1 MKKKVL
7 SWLLI
12 LCMVLT
18 AIPFSMVS
26 ASAAEATN
34 ISMSGMTYPSGTL
47 NKGDLFVLRGT
58 ISANKNIQRIEIGI
72 VKDGKWVAGHKV
84 DQTVNSKSFNVL
96 QKADSKIKFG
106 DLSEGNYSYR
116 CWVWIDGKSNRIFD
130 KPFTVAT
137 GVPKITLSGVSY
149 PSGTLNKGALF
160 VLRGTISANKTI
172 QRIEIGIVKDEQ
184 WVAGHKVD
192 QKINAKSYNI
202 LQSADSKIKFG
213 DLGEGVY
220 KYRCWIWIDGKRY
233 AGFDRQFAVTAG
245 VPKITLSGVS
255 YPSGT
260 LNKGALFVLRGT
272 ISANKN
278 IQRIEIGIV
287 KDGKWVAG
295 HKVDQAV
302 NAKSFNILQKADS
315 KIKFGDLAEGNYSYR
330 CWVWIDGKSNKVF
343 DKQFAVTVPKIDTDF
358 NINSNANKAI
368 YKVYKYRSGDCY
380 LSANTYMIKR
390 KAVLNGSTKWNT
402 VDNESLRYSACEP
415 TDSDYNWMKGSYSY
429 SNDGY
434 TYVVK
439 LKKLS
444 GNKTSKLKQI
454 KSALDAHPEGIVLW
468 GANAGYNGSIFP
480 HAVLAAYYKGN
491 TLYCIDSAN
500 NTASNST
507 GYNTIANKGIQSYG
521 NTIMRDLNFCTSYM
535 YIYKC
540 KKN

>member
-26 ASAAEATN
+26 ASAEEATN

-58 ISANKNIQRIEIGI
+58 IFANKNIQRIEIGI

-96 QKADSKIKFG
+96 QKADLKIKFG

-149 PSGTLNKGALF
+149 PSGTLNKGDLF

-184 WVAGHKVD
+184 WVAGHKV
-192 QKINAKSYNI
+192 N
-202 LQSADSKIKFG
+202 
-213 DLGEGVY
+213 
-220 KYRCWIWIDGKRY
+220 
-233 AGFDRQFAVTAG
+233 
-245 VPKITLSGVS
+245 
-255 YPSGT
+255 
-260 LNKGALFVLRGT
+260 
-272 ISANKN
+272 
-278 IQRIEIGIV
+278 
-287 KDGKWVAG
+287 
-295 HKVDQAV
+295 QAV

-343 DKQFAVTVPKIDTDF
+343 DHKFAVAAAKTGNNIVKYANSVVGKSKSQLGLGGEWCARFVSHCAKQTGNQSKIGTSVWVGEQARQTVNDKGGKITFVNKRAYNAHKNDFVSSRCTYNASYMPKAGDLYIQYSPDYYF
-358 NINSNANKAI
+358 AHVGIVRAN
-368 YKVYKYRSGDCY
+368 
-380 LSANTYMIKR
+380 
-390 KAVLNGSTKWNT
+390 STK
-402 VDNESLRYSACEP
+402 
-415 TDSDYNWMKGSYSY
+415 SYIA
-429 SNDGY
+429 Y
-434 TYVVK
+434 T
-439 LKKLS
+439 
-444 GNKTSKLKQI
+444 I
-454 KSALDAHPEGIVLW
+454 E
-468 GANAGYNGSIFP
+468 
-480 HAVLAAYYKGN
+480 GN
-491 TLYCIDSAN
+491 TSCDDRYHYDYKNVEKKTRN
-500 NTASNST
+500 NRKFMSGYGFTAFVTPN
-507 GYNTIANKGIQSYG
+507 Y
-521 NTIMRDLNFCTSYM
+521 
-535 YIYKC
+535 
-540 KKN
+540 

>member
-1 MKKKVL
+1 MKKKIL

-26 ASAAEATN
+26 ASAEEATN

-58 ISANKNIQRIEIGI
+58 IFANKNIQRIEIGI

-130 KPFTVAT
+130 KPFTVAA

-149 PSGTLNKGALF
+149 PSGTLNKGDLF
-160 VLRGTISANKTI
+160 VLRGTISANKNI

-233 AGFDRQFAVTAG
+233 AGFDRQFTVTAG
-245 VPKITLSGVS
+245 APKITLSEVS
-255 YPSGT
+255 YPSGS
-260 LNKGALFVLRGT
+260 LNKGDLFVLRGT

-330 CWVWIDGKSNKVF
+330 CWVWIDGKSNKAFNHTFTVKEKTGVSF
-343 DKQFAVTVPKIDTDF
+343 SWPSSTHTITGKWGLETGHTQKYLYGIDIGANGGSAVKAAAPGTVICAGLYQGYGYCVQVKHSNGKVTLYGHMR
-358 NINSNANKAI
+358 NSLQVKKGATVSRGQVLGYVGGTGYAGKKVYAEHLHFGI
-368 YKVYKYRSGDCY
+368 YKSVSA
-380 LSANTYMIKR
+380 LSREY
-390 KAVLNGSTKWNT
+390 GSTA
-402 VDNESLRYSACEP
+402 SAV
-415 TDSDYNWMKGSYSY
+415 SYN
-429 SNDGY
+429 
-434 TYVVK
+434 
-439 LKKLS
+439 
-444 GNKTSKLKQI
+444 
-454 KSALDAHPEGIVLW
+454 P
-468 GANAGYNGSIFP
+468 
-480 HAVLAAYYKGN
+480 
-491 TLYCIDSAN
+491 
-500 NTASNST
+500 
-507 GYNTIANKGIQSYG
+507 
-521 NTIMRDLNFCTSYM
+521 LNYLP
-535 YIYKC
+535 
-540 KKN
+540 

>member
-1 MKKKVL
+1 
-7 SWLLI
+7 
-12 LCMVLT
+12 MVLT

-84 DQTVNSKSFNVL
+84 DQTVNAKNFNVL

-106 DLSEGNYSYR
+106 DLAEGNYSYR
-116 CWVWIDGKSNRIFD
+116 CWVWIDGKSNKMFD
-130 KPFTVAT
+130 KQFTVAA

-149 PSGTLNKGALF
+149 PSGTLNKGDLF
-160 VLRGTISANKTI
+160 VLRGTISANKNI

-245 VPKITLSGVS
+245 APKITLSGVS

-260 LNKGALFVLRGT
+260 LNKGDLFVLRGT

-343 DKQFAVTVPKIDTDF
+343 DKQFAVATAKTGNDIVKYANSVVGKSKSQLGLGGEWCARFVSHCAKQSGNQSKIGTSVWVGEQARQTVNDKGGQITFVNKRAYNAHKNDFVSSRCTYNASYMPKAGDLYIQYSPDYYF
-358 NINSNANKAI
+358 AHVGIVRAN
-368 YKVYKYRSGDCY
+368 
-380 LSANTYMIKR
+380 
-390 KAVLNGSTKWNT
+390 STK
-402 VDNESLRYSACEP
+402 
-415 TDSDYNWMKGSYSY
+415 SYIA
-429 SNDGY
+429 Y
-434 TYVVK
+434 T
-439 LKKLS
+439 
-444 GNKTSKLKQI
+444 I
-454 KSALDAHPEGIVLW
+454 E
-468 GANAGYNGSIFP
+468 
-480 HAVLAAYYKGN
+480 GN
-491 TLYCIDSAN
+491 TSCDDGNHYDYKNVEKKTRN
-500 NTASNST
+500 NRKFMSGYGFTAFVTPN
-507 GYNTIANKGIQSYG
+507 Y
-521 NTIMRDLNFCTSYM
+521 
-535 YIYKC
+535 
-540 KKN
+540 

>member
-1 MKKKVL
+1 MKKKIL

-47 NKGDLFVLRGT
+47 NKGDLFVLRGN
-58 ISANKNIQRIEIGI
+58 IFANKNIQRIEIGI

-84 DQTVNSKSFNVL
+84 DQTVNAKSFNVL

-106 DLSEGNYSYR
+106 DLAEGNYSYR
-116 CWVWIDGKSNRIFD
+116 CWVWIDGKSNKMFD
-130 KPFTVAT
+130 KQFTVAA

-149 PSGTLNKGALF
+149 PSGTLNKGDLF
-160 VLRGTISANKTI
+160 VLRGIISANKNI

-192 QKINAKSYNI
+192 QRINAKSYNI

-220 KYRCWIWIDGKRY
+220 KYRCWIWIDGKWY
-233 AGFDRQFAVTAG
+233 AGFDRQFTVTAG
-245 VPKITLSGVS
+245 APKITLSEVS

-260 LNKGALFVLRGT
+260 LNKGDLFVLRGT

-330 CWVWIDGKSNKVF
+330 CWVWIDGKSNKAF
-343 DKQFAVTVPKIDTDF
+343 DYKFAVKKKAGVSFSWPSSTHTITGNWGLEAGHTQAYHFGIDIGARGGSAVKAAAPGTVICAGLYQGYGYCVQIKHSDGKVTLYGHMR
-358 NINSNANKAI
+358 NSLQVKKGETVSRGQVVGYVGGTGVGGKRVYAEHLHFGIYKNANALRTE
-368 YKVYKYRSGDCY
+368 Y
-380 LSANTYMIKR
+380 
-390 KAVLNGSTKWNT
+390 GSTA
-402 VDNESLRYSACEP
+402 SAV
-415 TDSDYNWMKGSYSY
+415 SYN
-429 SNDGY
+429 
-434 TYVVK
+434 
-439 LKKLS
+439 
-444 GNKTSKLKQI
+444 
-454 KSALDAHPEGIVLW
+454 P
-468 GANAGYNGSIFP
+468 
-480 HAVLAAYYKGN
+480 
-491 TLYCIDSAN
+491 
-500 NTASNST
+500 
-507 GYNTIANKGIQSYG
+507 
-521 NTIMRDLNFCTSYM
+521 LNYLP
-535 YIYKC
+535 
-540 KKN
+540 